1 LNFNLCSEW
10 QYDKDYG
17 FLKCSGCVRHHNEPV
32 GLFLLGESRKKI
44 SYKEVSMIAYFVHN
58 KKEQVDVIVI
68 PDLGCRVPVDAERLQ
83 AFIAVSPDFKKWSGD
98 ACGHMAAQDFGS
110 ILATR
115 DDCGDVNVV
124 DEKLWRERMTH
135 YLGG

>member
-1 LNFNLCSEW
+1 LIDTLICLSRKPLW
-10 QYDKDYG
+10 VLIKKQVYDKEA
-17 FLKCSGCVRHHNEPV
+17 FV
-32 GLFLLGESRKKI
+32 
-44 SYKEVSMIAYFVHN
+44 IAYFVHN
-58 KKEQVDVIVI
+58 KKKPGDIIVI

-83 AFIAVSPDFKKWSGD
+83 AFIAVSPDFKEWSGD
-98 ACGHMAAQDFGS
+98 ACGHMAPEDFGT

-124 DEKLWRERMTH
+124 NKKLWQERMAH